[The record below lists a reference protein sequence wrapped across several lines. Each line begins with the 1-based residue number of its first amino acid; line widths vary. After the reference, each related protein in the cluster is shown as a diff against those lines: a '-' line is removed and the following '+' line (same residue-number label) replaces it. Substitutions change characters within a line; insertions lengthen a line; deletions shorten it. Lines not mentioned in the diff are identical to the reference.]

1 MNIFSL
7 IVAIVTILLIVG
19 VGFFYLKR
27 AQSRAQKIMA
37 IIVSLLGLSYLYAL
51 FLGGLNTFQTRDL
64 ISSGGMLAVVF
75 SLYFF
80 LKTESVKGRWIVAG
94 GALGVLALLYGGAA
108 LSGVEVPSL
117 LSYLVRTMFVFGGL
131 YGLAMLGLNL
141 QWGYTGLFNIG
152 IHGFIALGAYTSTLL
167 VKASDITL
175 GAEHLAETPIPALG
189 LPFIVGLIGAIL
201 VAGLFALLTGI
212 STLRLREDY
221 LAIATIGLAE
231 IIRVA
236 AQNLWFTG
244 KTRGIADI
252 PSPLFDWIVKSSQED
267 PLGFVDPNYYFWF
280 YAGLIMVALMVV
292 YFAFQRIARSPWGR
306 VLKAIREDEDAAN
319 ALGKNSFKFKLQSLV
334 LGAMVMGAVGSF
346 WAHVARSITPD
357 AFDAVQWTFLPWVML
372 IIGGSG
378 NHKGALVGAFLIWA
392 LYSITNFQNDFLP
405 QRIAINIDWG
415 FFKWQDSLDI
425 AGRFFGP
432 IRIMII
438 AIVLELI
445 LIYRPRGLLGEEKQV
460 STLVKH

>member
-1 MNIFSL
+1 MNGFSL
-7 IVAIVTILLIVG
+7 ATAILGILIALG
-19 VGFFYLKR
+19 LGFFYYRR
-27 AQSRAQKIMA
+27 AENKSQRIFA
-37 IIVSLLGLSYLYAL
+37 IIGSLLSIGYLYAL
-51 FLGGLNTFQTRDL
+51 FLGNLSTLQTRDL
-64 ISSGGMLAVVF
+64 LSSGGMLTIVI

-80 LKTESVKGRWIVAG
+80 LRAETARGRWLVA
-94 GALGVLALLYGGAA
+94 AITLSVLALLYGGSA
-108 LSGVEVPSL
+108 LAGVEVLSL
-117 LSYLVRTMFVFGGL
+117 FSYLVRTMFVLGGL
-131 YGLAMLGLNL
+131 YGLSLLALNL

-152 IHGFIALGAYTSTLL
+152 IHGFVALGAYTSTLL
-167 VKASDITL
+167 VKPSDITL

-189 LPFIVGLIGAIL
+189 LPFVVGLIGAVL
-201 VAGLFALLTGI
+201 VCGLFAFLTGI
-212 STLRLREDY
+212 STLKLREDY

-236 AQNLWFTG
+236 AQNLSITG

-252 PSPLFDWIVKSSQED
+252 PSPLFDWLVKSSEQD
-267 PLGFVDPNYYFWF
+267 PTGFVDPNYYIWF
-280 YAGLIMVALMVV
+280 YAGMILVALIIV
-292 YFAFQRIARSPWGR
+292 YLAFQRIARSPWGR

-319 ALGKNSFKFKLQSLV
+319 ALGKNSFKFKMQSLV
-334 LGAMVMGAVGSF
+334 LGAMLMGVVGSF
-346 WAHVARSITPD
+346 WAHAARSITPD

-415 FFKWQDSLDI
+415 FFKWQESLDI

-432 IRIMII
+432 VRIIII
-438 AIVLELI
+438 ATVLQLI
-445 LIYRPRGLLGEEKQV
+445 LIYRPRGILGEEKQV
-460 STLVKH
+460 STLVK